1 MYERREQSTFIR
13 VEILTRSL
21 AKEFMLLEEG
31 ARLPTVRALAAEHGA
46 SLASVQTALARL
58 ETEGAIVVVRRGR
71 LGAYLLHKSLQG
83 LWSAAEGAPLI
94 LALPLPS
101 NLRGQGLATG
111 IKTVLEEQ
119 GVDTFLTFIRGS
131 RNRLRALREDRCH
144 IVVMSGLAA
153 EISKDSGLRL
163 THLPAQTFAEERRVF
178 LHRPDPGSSQP
189 GHRPLRVVID
199 SQSADLQRITELEFA
214 GQDVEFVQAI
224 YMQSVALIE
233 NGQADAAVWD
243 LDETTR
249 RLPPH
254 VISRPLSDHVR
265 QVIGDSDTRVAFIT
279 RADDSPAQV
288 IVERCLQP
296 ERIVSIQQ
304 QVLAGQLVP
313 GY

>member
-1 MYERREQSTFIR
+1 
-13 VEILTRSL
+13 
-21 AKEFMLLEEG
+21 MLLEEG
-31 ARLPTVRALAAEHGA
+31 ARLPTVRALAAEYGA
-46 SLASVQTALARL
+46 SLASVQAGLARL
-58 ETEGAIVVVRRGR
+58 EADGAIVVVRRGR
-71 LGAYLLHKSLQG
+71 LGAYLSRKSLQG

-111 IKTVLEEQ
+111 IKTVLEET
-119 GVDTFLTFIRGS
+119 GVDTFLMFIRGS
-131 RNRLRALREDRCH
+131 RNRLRSLREGRCH

-153 EISKDSGLRL
+153 EISRDPGLRL
-163 THLPAQTFAEERRVF
+163 THLPTQTFAEERRVF
-178 LHRPDPGSSQP
+178 LHRPDPDSSEPEQ
-189 GHRPLRVVID
+189 RPLRVVID
-199 SQSADLQRITELEFA
+199 SESADLQRITELEFA
-214 GQDVEFVQAI
+214 GQNVEFVEAV

-265 QVIGDSDTRVAFIT
+265 QVIGDSDTRVAFVT
-279 RADDSPAQV
+279 RADDTPAQV
-288 IVERCLQP
+288 IVERCLKP
-296 ERIVSIQQ
+296 ERVVSIQQ

-313 GY
+313 RY